1 MPTKHNTKPHD
12 LPFYHD
18 GKIILTEFK
27 NMSGSSK
34 ADLAGAA
41 TATVLTVDQL
51 MRAIEASHEGKEDH
65 AKKHIMHAGV
75 GAAVAIGAMEL
86 LRRDELEG
94 RKRHPD
100 SDIDLDEDHHH
111 HHHGVRHDAN
121 EIVTY
126 EPEPSDHNPGGH
138 KRRLAEEIVGAY
150 SLGQEIMGHKKHH
163 MAHIVA
169 EALGAVAAIKD
180 TKDHVSDVE

>member
-1 MPTKHNTKPHD
+1 MPTKHDTKPHD

-18 GKIILTEFK
+18 GDIVSTEFN

-41 TATVLTVDQL
+41 TTTVLTVDQL
-51 MRAIEASHEGKEDH
+51 LRAIEASHEGKEDH

-75 GAAVAIGAMEL
+75 AVAVAIGAMEL
-86 LRRDELEG
+86 LRCDELEG
-94 RKRHPD
+94 RKLYPD

-111 HHHGVRHDAN
+111 HHCDCHDAN

-126 EPEPSDHNPGGH
+126 EPKPSDHNPGGH
-138 KRRLAEEIVGAY
+138 KRRLAEEIVSAY
-150 SLGQEIMGHKKHH
+150 SLGQAIMGHNKHH
-163 MAHIVA
+163 MAHIVRR
-169 EALGAVAAIKD
+169 GAGCDCGDKR
-180 TKDHVSDVE
+180 HEGSC